1 MHENRRLVAAQLA
14 SLSSL
19 SSVPEG
25 AEGLRVRC
33 SEAAREITA
42 VYRKDDAELQLVV
55 RLPRTY
61 PLRAAEPTVTRRMGV
76 GEARLRKW
84 LLSMSAFLMNQD
96 GSVAEALVLWR
107 QNLDKTF
114 EGVDECP
121 ICYSVIQTVD
131 RSLPTMACR
140 TCRYK
145 FHSACLY
152 KWFSTSHKSVC
163 PMCKS
168 PF

>member
-1 MHENRRLVAAQLA
+1 
-14 SLSSL
+14 
-19 SSVPEG
+19 
-25 AEGLRVRC
+25 
-33 SEAAREITA
+33 
-42 VYRKDDAELQLVV
+42 
-55 RLPRTY
+55 
-61 PLRAAEPTVTRRMGV
+61 MGV
-76 GEARLRKW
+76 SEARLRKW

-96 GSVAEALVLWR
+96 GSVAEALELWR

-121 ICYSVIQTVD
+121 ICYSVIHPVD
-131 RSLPTMACR
+131 RSLPKMACR
-140 TCRYK
+140 TCKYK

-152 KWFSTSHKSVC
+152 KWFNTSHKSVC